1 MKKLVGPQVALAVGV
16 VVEPHRVGRHRRQR
30 PGEVA
35 AHELDHVVG
44 VALVPDGVAALVEV
58 LAADLQ
64 VVRAAREVVL
74 EEADRAGV
82 LVAPPLQQP
91 VAAAAEHLV
100 AVERLV
106 AGVGGVADQPEVVAE
121 LAGPELGEHVLADGA
136 VPLALVDP
144 AGRVLQGGRVGGD
157 VDRRAAGVDVG
168 AVGLL
173 LGAVLQ
179 VADELVVLV
188 HLVAELAGVVEQLG
202 VERRAVEEA
211 ARGRRRD
218 RVALVQV
225 REVAP
230 EPVA

>member
-1 MKKLVGPQVALAVGV
+1 MLPVSS
-16 VVEPHRVGRHRRQR
+16 R
-30 PGEVA
+30 
-35 AHELDHVVG
+35 
-44 VALVPDGVAALVEV
+44 V

-64 VVRAAREVVL
+64 VVRAAEEVVL

-121 LAGPELGEHVLADGA
+121 LAGAELGEHVLAEGA

-144 AGRVLQGGRVGGD
+144 ARRVLQGGRVGGD
-157 VDRRAAGVDVG
+157 VGRRAAGVDVG
-168 AVGLL
+168 AVRLL

-179 VADELVVLV
+179 VADELVVLG

-211 ARGRRRD
+211 ARGRRGH

-225 REVAP
+225 VESPPDLVADDRAADADVEVLVAGQ
-230 EPVA
+230 PVAVRPDRRCWGRSGRPRGCVLWMLSSSMS